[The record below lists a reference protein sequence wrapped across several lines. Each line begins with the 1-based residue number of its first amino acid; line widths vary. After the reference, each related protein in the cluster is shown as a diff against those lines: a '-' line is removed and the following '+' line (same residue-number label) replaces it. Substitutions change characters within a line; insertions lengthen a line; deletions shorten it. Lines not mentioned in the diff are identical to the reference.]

1 MFKTIFKAMLYIAFI
16 MFLITVTAILQYD
29 IVNYVVDPNN
39 NNIPLVLKATDY
51 IMQIPFFGKVIF
63 NLISFLR

>member
-1 MFKTIFKAMLYIAFI
+1 

>member
-63 NLISFLR
+63 NLISLLR